1 MNELARIRDQIVRSV
16 EGEAWHGPALVEVLS
31 DLKAADAAAR
41 PIAEGHSIWEI
52 VGHVAATIESVGARL
67 DGRASQLGP
76 EEDWPVVPKD
86 RSDNEWQKAMDNLK
100 KVHKTLIDKMADIDS
115 LDPDRPIVEGFSSV
129 YITLHGL
136 AQHNIYHAGQIA
148 ILKKAIIFKR

>member
-1 MNELARIRDQIVRSV
+1 
-16 EGEAWHGPALVEVLS
+16 
-31 DLKAADAAAR
+31 
-41 PIAEGHSIWEI
+41 
-52 VGHVAATIESVGARL
+52 VAATIESVGARL